1 MWYKYWEDKKDIDL
15 EPLLNKAWDGYKQH
29 TEWHHKHLNN
39 SIIRLSAII
48 VAEITVIKMEDFEL
62 LHLAILLVFSF
73 LSIFVARI
81 GLINSE
87 ISFKKSMEY
96 IILVNKVLYA
106 MGYGVIEPKGNSDN
120 LVPASDDDY
129 LIPENLMGSWTRNSS
144 DFDSYKTITTNNDA
158 QCTSSNF
165 VDYHT
170 KIKHG
175 GVSKNTSLFIYV
187 MASASVIIGLL
198 PILKAL
204 LKF

>member
-1 MWYKYWEDKKDIDL
+1 MWYKYWEGKKDIDL

-48 VAEITVIKMEDFEL
+48 VAELTVIKMEDFDFL
-62 LHLAILLVFSF
+62 NLAILLVFSII
-73 LSIFVARI
+73 SIFVAKI
-81 GLINSE
+81 GLKNSK
-87 ISFKKSMEY
+87 ISFEKSMEY
-96 IILVNKVLYA
+96 IILFNKVLYA
-106 MGYGVIEPKGNSDN
+106 MGYGVAEPNKSINN
-120 LVPASDDDY
+120 LAPASDDEC
-129 LIPENLMGSWTRNSS
+129 LIPQKLIGDWTKKSTTFKS
-144 DFDSYKTITTNNDA
+144 FKGDDKTKE
-158 QCTSSNF
+158 CTSSNF

-170 KIKHG
+170 KIKRG
-175 GVSKNTSLFIYV
+175 GVSKHTSLFIYV